1 MHRKIMDWT
10 ATLSWLLPLAVSAY
24 LIYAISRLMQRGEKL
39 LAAIAGQQAKPRSA
53 EGTSNNEGIQ
63 LQAYERLSLLMERMS
78 IPNLL
83 LRNSPGELSAAQYTA
98 SLLHTIRS
106 EFEHNVTQQ
115 VYVSDQLWEIL
126 ILARDNVSQLI
137 TRAAEGAETG
147 KQVANRLLHMSQNQ
161 PQDAVAVAQAAIRR
175 EAAGQLNS

>member
-1 MHRKIMDWT
+1 MDWI

-39 LAAIAGQQAKPRSA
+39 LAAIAGQQAKAPTQEGNSA
-53 EGTSNNEGIQ
+53 SGGTYQ

-78 IPNLL
+78 IPNLM
-83 LRNSPGELSAAQYTA
+83 LRNSPGDLSGPQYTA
-98 SLLHTIRS
+98 SLLHTIRT

-137 TRAAEGAETG
+137 TRAAEGADTG

-175 EAAGQLNS
+175 EAAGQLNA